1 MGLQGSFDAEM
12 RDAAASAPFTL
23 FKTPMYRA

>member
-1 MGLQGSFDAEM
+1 MGLRGSFDAEL

-23 FKTPMYRA
+23 FKTLMYGA